1 MTRHDFSAED
11 FYRGLDEIF
20 AHHEAATKAL
30 PYLQSALASAR
41 ATQDLTAELTVIS
54 EFLGFDRSHGRHE
67 HSRELSERALDLR
80 TQLHLEN
87 TPEGTIIL
95 INVATALRQ
104 AQDYTRARTLYERA
118 VTEAHHTLPDT
129 DRQKAA
135 LYNNF
140 SMLLSDTGDLP
151 GSREQLLH
159 ALTLM
164 RASSPA
170 PEQDPDIATTLTNL
184 GLLELQLEDTSSAL
198 EHTHAALSIYE
209 EHPELQESAHYTSAL
224 AGYAQALFV
233 SGEPAH
239 ALEYYEKALALIEKY
254 YGKSSDYYATTLENV
269 QLVRAAVPSTPAD
282 REHLSGLQLSR
293 AYWEE
298 YADTLFAGDLRELRD
313 RAAVGLSGHGSE
325 CYGFD
330 DELSR
335 DHDFGPRLCIWLTNE
350 DFAQYGPALSARYDA
365 LPSTFRGYMRS
376 ATSPR
381 GQGRSGV
388 MSIDSFFES
397 ITGMSHAP
405 DQTGE
410 EHLWLSLDEATLAAA
425 TNGEVFADP
434 LGAFSA
440 RRRGFRLMPEDVRLY
455 LISQRL
461 GMAAQTGQYNYA
473 RMLSR
478 SDRAAAVLCVSEFVQ
493 TVCSL
498 VFLVNSPASA
508 GYLPYYKWQFA
519 ALRRLSSRMGTRLA
533 DVGDTLE
540 KLATCPLDA
549 HAQEWIDEV
558 CGKIGRQLRADGLTT
573 STDSFL
579 EWQRPYVE
587 AHIASSSP
595 LVHSI
600 QEEA

>member
-30 PYLQSALASAR
+30 PYLEHALASAR

-67 HSRELSERALDLR
+67 HSRELSARALDLR

-104 AQDYTRARTLYERA
+104 AQDYTRAHTLYERA
-118 VTEAHHTLPDT
+118 IDEAETTLPDT

-151 GSREQLLH
+151 GSREQLLT
-159 ALTLM
+159 ALELM
-164 RASSPA
+164 RTSSPA
-170 PEQDPDIATTLTNL
+170 PEKDPDIATTLTNL
-184 GLLELQLEDTSSAL
+184 GLLDLQLDAKDSAL

-209 EHPELQESAHYTSAL
+209 EHPKLQESAHYTSAL

-233 SGEPAH
+233 SGRPEH
-239 ALEYYEKALALIEKY
+239 ALVYYEKALALIEKY

-269 QLVRAAVPSTPAD
+269 RLVRASIP
-282 REHLSGLQLSR
+282 REHLTGLQLSR

-298 YADTLFAGDLRELRD
+298 YVDTLFAGDLAPLRA

-335 DHDFGPRLCIWLTNE
+335 DHDFGPRLCIWLTDE
-350 DFAQYGPALSARYDA
+350 DFAQYGAALSARYAA
-365 LPSTFRGYMRS
+365 LPSTFRGYTRS
-376 ATSPR
+376 AASPR
-381 GQGRSGV
+381 STGRSGV

-405 DQTGE
+405 AQVGE

-440 RRRGFRLMPEDVRLY
+440 HRRGFRLMPEDVRLY

-473 RMLSR
+473 RMLRR